1 MTEFAHAW
9 LMMAQYIHDWA
20 QRKGWWESD
29 RNDYEMIA
37 LMHSEL
43 SEAVEALRSGNPRS
57 DKLTPYSE
65 SPFTDVEEE
74 LADVV
79 IRIMDTAQARGW
91 NVAGA
96 IEAKMAYNERRPY
109 RHGGK
114 LA

>member
-1 MTEFAHAW
+1 MSYADFAVVFETTAE
-9 LMMAQYIHDWA
+9 QIHDLA
-20 QRKGWWESD
+20 RQKGWWEGP

-43 SEAVEALRSGNPRS
+43 SEAVEGLRAGNP
-57 DKLTPYSE
+57 PSE
-65 SPFTDVEEE
+65 KIGKQGFSQVEEE

-79 IRIMDTAQARGW
+79 IRIMDTAAGRGW
-91 NVAGA
+91 RVGDAV
-96 IEAKMAYNERRPY
+96 EAKMAYNAQRSY